1 MNSRKSQIM
10 RESFQLEYDLPH
22 PILDPV
28 LVIGNVYKHD
38 NGTTGIGIERVWL
51 YDVDI
56 TRSVDLEEFER
67 LVREDIQHG

>member
-1 MNSRKSQIM
+1 MNSRKGQIM

-28 LVIGNVYKHD
+28 LVIGNSYRND
-38 NGTTGIGIERVWL
+38 DGFLGIGIERVWL

-56 TRSVDLEEFER
+56 TRSVDLDAIQ
-67 LVREDIQHG
+67 LMVREDIQ